1 MKINNMIILL
11 IIADLILFFISYM
24 LWNSLI
30 QPELER
36 KRQIWQK
43 VEANFKDLEKPL

>member
-1 MKINNMIILL
+1 MIILL

-24 LWNSLI
+24 LWNSLV

-36 KRQIWQK
+36 KRKIWQK
-43 VEANFKDLEKPL
+43 VESSFKELEKPL